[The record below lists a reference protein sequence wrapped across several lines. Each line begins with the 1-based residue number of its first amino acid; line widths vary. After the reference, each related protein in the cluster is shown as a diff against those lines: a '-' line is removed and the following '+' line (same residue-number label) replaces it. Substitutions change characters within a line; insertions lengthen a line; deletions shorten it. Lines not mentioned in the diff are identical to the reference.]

1 MNKLITLLILALVFA
16 VVLLGGT
23 SAYSAWTAS
32 RNHHASC
39 ARVDLLAD
47 EFQSVIVLALTPPK
61 NKPYTA
67 AQAAAAGAFEAEAST
82 LLDRARC

>member
-1 MNKLITLLILALVFA
+1 MNRLITVLILALVFS
-16 VVLLGGT
+16 VVLLGGA

-32 RNHHASC
+32 QNHHASC

-47 EFQSVIVLALTPPK
+47 EFQAVIVVALTPPK
-61 NKPYTA
+61 DKPFNA
-67 AQAAAAGAFEAEAST
+67 AQAAAAGAFEAEAGT